1 MPGPDNNPQDQV
13 MIYIQLRRIIK
24 TKIFIFLLQK
34 AAEELTDDER
44 AACCCLLCLAW
55 LWACLCCCGCYGGR
69 VDDVMDIALAVAEAV
84 DVGEV
89 EL

>member
-34 AAEELTDDER
+34 AAEELTDGER
-44 AACCCLLCLAW
+44 AACCLLM
-55 LWACLCCCGCYGGR
+55 LWWLCCCGCCGR
-69 VDDVMDIALAVAEAV
+69 C
-84 DVGEV
+84 GE
-89 EL
+89 EKN

>member
-34 AAEELTDDER
+34 AAEELTDGET
-44 AACCCLLCLAW
+44 AACCCLLCMGASCWVGVPVVVLL
-55 LWACLCCCGCYGGR
+55 LWMLWT
-69 VDDVMDIALAVAEAV
+69 LW
-84 DVGEV
+84 
-89 EL
+89 

>member
-34 AAEELTDDER
+34 AAEELTDGE
-44 AACCCLLCLAW
+44 AC
-55 LWACLCCCGCYGGR
+55 LWWLCCCGCCGR
-69 VDDVMDIALAVAEAV
+69 C
-84 DVGEV
+84 GE
-89 EL
+89 EKN